1 VAAPNQGDDIRTLV
15 SRCNRGD
22 KQAWEEFYA
31 MYFNMVSAAVKRIS
45 RSEPDETE
53 DTVQEVFIHLFK
65 ALKHYDPARSLEAY
79 ILEIARRVRISRYR
93 YGAAAKRGGANP
105 HPRNVNAHD
114 SADGEQYVSIRSSN
128 PNQEMQMI
136 QAEEARM
143 LRKALGLI
151 SEGCRELL
159 RLRYDQGL
167 SYQEVGEILRAKEG
181 SLRVRVQRC
190 LAALGRSYSR
200 VSSGEV
206 VRKW

>member
-1 VAAPNQGDDIRTLV
+1 MAAPNQGDDIRSLV
-15 SRCNRGD
+15 SRCNRGE

-31 MYFNMVSAAVKRIS
+31 MYFNMVSAAVKRMS

-93 YGAAAKRGGANP
+93 YGSAARRGGDNP
-105 HPRNVNAHD
+105 HPRKVNAHD
-114 SADGEQYVSIRSSN
+114 SADGEQYVSIRSSS

-136 QAEEARM
+136 QAEETRL
-143 LRKALGLI
+143 LRQALGLI

-159 RLRYDQGL
+159 RLRYNQEL
-167 SYQEVGEILRAKEG
+167 SYKEVGEILNEKEG

-190 LAALGRSYSR
+190 LTALGRSYSQL
-200 VSSGEV
+200 SSGEV
-206 VRKW
+206 ASKW